1 MRFYYTQ
8 KQQSGHAGLM
18 FLLIFPALFGLFVW
32 STDGARMLQ
41 SDARLTDAME
51 VAVLAVS
58 AQASDENDVRE
69 ATAKRFINDYFSDV
83 EASNITVTSSKTA
96 KTEGEG
102 DDEKRFFEYD
112 LSVKVERDT
121 IFQKNNGSTLSY
133 GDSFKMGRSAT
144 ARKGLSEAVD
154 VVLVADYS
162 ASMYSGWSGG
172 AQRKFQDLNA
182 IINEIADELKH
193 YNDQNPSFVNTL
205 SVVGFDYHTSEN
217 IAYEVEEE
225 VVVGQECRR
234 EWRWW
239 RWVTVCNDVTE
250 IQTVEYSNRFFA
262 HHLVCD
268 TQGWSLT
275 SDCRSSSDG
284 SFDKKKILDKKYIDA
299 QATVDNVF
307 NLNHPSHQHNLTES
321 EVTNISVFETI
332 ELTNDFDSVKDVVND
347 TDRFNIPKGDG
358 SGTASYAGLI
368 RAAQIAKENGTNP
381 RRLII
386 ILSDGVDSKS
396 SITDVLIEA
405 DLCSTIVDTLSEE
418 VVEGKNVRAE
428 MAAIGFDYDIEE
440 NPQMANCVGEERVYS
455 AVNTEDIKNKILSL
469 ISEEVGSLVR

>member
-133 GDSFKMGRSAT
+133 GDSFKMGRTAV

-154 VVLVADYS
+154 VVLVSDYS
-162 ASMYSGWSGG
+162 SSMYEGWDGG
-172 AQRKFQDLNA
+172 AQRKFKDLND
-182 IINEIADELKH
+182 IVDEIADELKH
-193 YNDQNPSFVNTL
+193 YNDQNPNFVNTL
-205 SVVGFDYHTSEN
+205 SVVGFDYYTSESTS
-217 IAYEVEEE
+217 YEVEK
-225 VVVGQECRR
+225 C
-234 EWRWW
+234 WW
-239 RWVTVCNDVTE
+239 FSCWYETVTE
-250 IQTVEYSNRFFA
+250 RMFA
-262 HHLVCD
+262 HHLICNRNPYEV
-268 TQGWSLT
+268 QRNKFRSLT
-275 SDCRSSSDG
+275 SDC
-284 SFDKKKILDKKYIDA
+284 KYQGVFFEGAIKDSYYVDA
-299 QATVDNVF
+299 NATVANIF
-307 NLNHPSHQHNLTES
+307 NLNHPSNQHSLDKS
-321 EVTNISVFETI
+321 EVQNTSKSVFETI
-332 ELTNDFDSVKDVVND
+332 PLSSNFLNIKSIVND
-347 TDRFNIPKGDG
+347 SGRFNISEYSG

-368 RAAQIAKENGTNP
+368 RAAQIAETGMNP

-396 SITDVLIEA
+396 SITDKLISA
-405 DLCSTIVDTLSEE
+405 GLCSEIIDTLSEE
-418 VVEGKNVRAE
+418 VVNGNNVRAE
-428 MAAIGFDYDIEE
+428 MAAIGFDYSVSS